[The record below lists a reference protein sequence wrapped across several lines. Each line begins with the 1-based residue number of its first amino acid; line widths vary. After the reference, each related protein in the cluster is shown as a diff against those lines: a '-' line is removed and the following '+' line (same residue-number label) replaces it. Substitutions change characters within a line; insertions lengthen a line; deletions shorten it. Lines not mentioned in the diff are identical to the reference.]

1 MNTSL
6 VGATVF
12 NAPVWISLALSGY
25 LLHIFP
31 YSDMCKDW
39 SVPERNDV
47 STDIA
52 QLLFSNTSSHTL
64 SVITLYTG
72 LPS

>member
-12 NAPVWISLALSGY
+12 NAPVCISLALSGY

-31 YSDMCKDW
+31 YSEICKDC
-39 SVPERNDV
+39 SVPQRNEV
-47 STDIA
+47 STAIE
-52 QLLFSNTSSHTL
+52 Q
-64 SVITLYTG
+64 
-72 LPS
+72 